1 MKRKWP
7 TVDILKLYSGTY
19 TKNDNI
25 YKDASWD
32 DTVITTRDDKA
43 RFKAHKKWN
52 RWLSLCLKTRNL
64 SELMKMLY
72 GLQAG
77 MDDLAKKNMATPEIV
92 DMWIRWCRSIEKT
105 ATKIIILKNPIPM
118 DGDQQKVALAK
129 KQRNAEIEKFLMES
143 AF

>member
-7 TVDILKLYSGTY
+7 TIDILKLYSGTY
-19 TKNDNI
+19 TKNDNV
-25 YKDASWD
+25 YCDASWE
-32 DTVITTRDDKA
+32 DTVVNTHDDKA
-43 RFKAHKKWN
+43 RFLAHKKWN
-52 RWLSLCLKTRNL
+52 EWLSLCLKTKNL
-64 SELMKMLY
+64 NELMAMRY

-105 ATKIIILKNPIPM
+105 ATKIIVLKNPISV

-129 KQRNAEIEKFLMES
+129 KQRNAEIEKFFMES